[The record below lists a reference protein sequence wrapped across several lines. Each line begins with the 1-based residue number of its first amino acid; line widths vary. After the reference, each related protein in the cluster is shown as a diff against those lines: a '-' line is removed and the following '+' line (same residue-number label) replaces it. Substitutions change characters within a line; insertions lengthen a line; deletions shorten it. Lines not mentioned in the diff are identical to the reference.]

1 MHSAGDRAEVDDGL
15 SLPFA
20 LHDRA
25 YVYVRKAV
33 VHLGMSSGI
42 ECILSNRHSCT
53 DGIRTPDAEI
63 LNIASAGSIDHTIKR
78 M

>member
-1 MHSAGDRAEVDDGL
+1 MHSAGDRAEVDGGL

-42 ECILSNRHSCT
+42 VL
-53 DGIRTPDAEI
+53 
-63 LNIASAGSIDHTIKR
+63 
-78 M
+78 